1 MEPAVH
7 YVMTADGVRI
17 AYTVTGNG
25 PPILFCSELVS
36 SHVQLEWS
44 QPVMGPLLSEFA
56 RYNTLIR
63 FDPRGSGLS
72 DRVLGQTLDEFV
84 LDIEAVVG
92 RTGFREFA
100 LVAVQLGTPAAI
112 AFAARHAEQV
122 SRFAIGDGFARM
134 ADLLNTPQSRTL
146 TAAAQN
152 DWVRATEAIGYVVFG
167 SGREES
173 RDWGAYIR
181 SCIGPEA
188 FAHTYLDFVATWD
201 ASDLAPMIG
210 VPTLIVKHQGVQVVT
225 MEMVKD
231 LATLIPNAQFA
242 IVQGTW
248 ADNPEV
254 FARRMIAFVNSG
266 VGDAPPAPEL
276 SSSGLTAILFADI
289 VDSTALTERLGDA
302 AFRAKARDL
311 DGALRTVI
319 REHAGTAIEG
329 KLLGDGVLA
338 VFSSARQAIEAAL
351 ACTQAGAEASLP
363 LHIGLHAGDV
373 IREDNNVYG
382 GAVNI
387 ASRIAGLSAA
397 GEVLV
402 SETVRS
408 LARTSAGVRF
418 EDRGEQAVKG
428 VGEPVRVW
436 AVVEGE
442 V

>member
-188 FAHTYLDFVATWD
+188 FAHTYLDFGPTWD

-210 VPTLIVKHQGVQVVT
+210 VPTLIVKH
-225 MEMVKD
+225 
-231 LATLIPNAQFA
+231 
-242 IVQGTW
+242 
-248 ADNPEV
+248 
-254 FARRMIAFVNSG
+254 
-266 VGDAPPAPEL
+266 
-276 SSSGLTAILFADI
+276 
-289 VDSTALTERLGDA
+289 
-302 AFRAKARDL
+302 
-311 DGALRTVI
+311 
-319 REHAGTAIEG
+319 
-329 KLLGDGVLA
+329 
-338 VFSSARQAIEAAL
+338 
-351 ACTQAGAEASLP
+351 
-363 LHIGLHAGDV
+363 
-373 IREDNNVYG
+373 
-382 GAVNI
+382 
-387 ASRIAGLSAA
+387 
-397 GEVLV
+397 
-402 SETVRS
+402 
-408 LARTSAGVRF
+408 
-418 EDRGEQAVKG
+418 
-428 VGEPVRVW
+428 
-436 AVVEGE
+436 
-442 V
+442 